1 MRLAVGGTR
10 KVRSTTYILTA
21 MLQVSR
27 TLSKSDSH
35 AFIHLLHATEG
46 SEAELGLGNAVG
58 SHHQARSGRDAESR
72 VNTLSL
78 GCHATGK
85 PHAFQ
90 V

>member
-1 MRLAVGGTR
+1 
-10 KVRSTTYILTA
+10 

-35 AFIHLLHATEG
+35 AFIYLFHPTEG
-46 SEAELGLGNAVG
+46 SEAVLGLGNAVG
-58 SHHQARSGRDAESR
+58 SHHEARSGRDAESW
-72 VNTLSL
+72 VNTLYL